1 MVLTR
6 AQSLLI
12 IVGEP
17 ATLYTDP
24 NWRYLL
30 DVCRLNNSFNQS
42 EEKKFEFPYAV
53 KEKLYVDYNERH
65 QQNLEQNC

>member
-12 IVGEP
+12 IVGDP

-24 NWRYLL
+24 NWSYLL
-30 DVCRLNNSFNQS
+30 DVCRLNDSFNQS
-42 EEKKFEFPYAV
+42 KEKKFEFPYPV
-53 KEKLYVDYNERH
+53 EEQLYVDYNEQH
-65 QQNLEQNC
+65 QQNC